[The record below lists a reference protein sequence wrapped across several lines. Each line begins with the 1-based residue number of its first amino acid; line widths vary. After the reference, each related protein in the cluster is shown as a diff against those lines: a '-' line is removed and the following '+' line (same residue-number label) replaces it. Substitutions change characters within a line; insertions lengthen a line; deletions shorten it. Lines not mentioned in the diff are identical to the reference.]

1 MFLKFILR
9 ALKYRKQRLLL
20 AFSALAVA
28 AALATVL
35 FNVYGTIERRL
46 REQFSAYGAN
56 IAAVPQSGDFVTID
70 IKAAAEKRG
79 GIAAPFVVRSTH
91 IGNTTVPLVAFIP
104 AATAPITPYW
114 HVEGSRTIGDGE
126 CLAGETLAA
135 RLGLKIGSQVPA
147 EMPCTLRGIVSTG
160 GAEDKELLVPLDPA
174 STSATFIEI
183 RIPGER
189 LAAARDALAKQ
200 FPAVEFREIRA
211 VADTESNVILKIRA
225 ALFLLT
231 LLVLVITTLCVTG
244 NFTEMVIER
253 AKEIAILKS
262 LGAAERRIAAFFVS
276 ESAALA
282 IAATLAGYLAG
293 LFAAAG
299 IARGIFGGVY
309 RIETDWL
316 VFAGVAAVM
325 LAVAAIST
333 AISIARIWTIEPA
346 VILRGD

>member
-1 MFLKFILR
+1 MFLKFTLR
-9 ALKYRKQRLLL
+9 SLKYRKQRLLL
-20 AFSALAVA
+20 AFAALAVA

-35 FNVYGTIERRL
+35 FNIYGSIERRL
-46 REQFSAYGAN
+46 HEQFSAYGAN
-56 IAAVPQSGDFVTID
+56 IAAVPQTGDFVPID
-70 IKAAAEKRG
+70 IKKAAERQG
-79 GIAAPFVVRSTH
+79 GIAAPFVVRTTR
-91 IGNTTVPLVAFIP
+91 IANTTVPLVGFIP
-104 AATAPITPYW
+104 EATQPITSYW
-114 HVEGSRTIGDGE
+114 HVDGARAIGNGE

-135 RLGLKIGSQVPA
+135 RLNLKIGARVLAEVP
-147 EMPCTLRGIVSTG
+147 CILRGIISTG
-160 GAEDKELLVPLDPA
+160 GAEDNELLVPLDPA
-174 STSATFIEI
+174 TTAATFIEI
-183 RIPGER
+183 RVPGDR
-189 LAAARDALAKQ
+189 LAAARAALAKQ
-200 FPAVEFREIRA
+200 FPDVEFREIRA
-211 VADTESNVILKIRA
+211 VADTESSVILKIRA

-282 IAATLAGYLAG
+282 ISATLAGYLAG

-333 AISIARIWTIEPA
+333 AVAIARIWTIEPA

>member
-20 AFSALAVA
+20 AFAALAVA

-35 FNVYGTIERRL
+35 FNIYGSIERRL

-56 IAAVPQSGDFVTID
+56 IAAVPQSGGLVSIGV
-70 IKAAAEKRG
+70 KAAAEKQG
-79 GIAAPFVVRSTH
+79 GIAAPFAVRTTH
-91 IGNTTVPLVAFIP
+91 IANTLVPLVAFISS
-104 AATAPITPYW
+104 ATEPITPYW
-114 HVEGSRTIGDGE
+114 HVEGRRKIGEGE

-135 RLGLKIGSQVPA
+135 RLGLKLNAPVPA
-147 EMPCTLRGIVSTG
+147 DVPCVLRGIVSTG
-160 GAEDKELLVPLDPA
+160 GAEDKELLIPLDPA
-174 STSATFIEI
+174 SSGATFMEI
-183 RIPGER
+183 RVPGDR
-189 LAAARDALAKQ
+189 LASARAALSKQ
-200 FPAVEFREIRA
+200 FPDVEFREIRA
-211 VADTESNVILKIRA
+211 VADTESSVILKIRA

-231 LLVLVITTLCVTG
+231 LVVLVITTLCVTG

-253 AKEIAILKS
+253 AKEIAILKA

-282 IAATLAGYLAG
+282 LAATLAGYLAG

-316 VFAGVAAVM
+316 VFAGVAGVM

-333 AISIARIWTIEPA
+333 AIATSRIWTIEPA